1 MAPFQLLDP
10 REEEELHK
18 SRLLNIE
25 EKPFKR
31 ITKRM
36 QTLHAAAR
44 WGKQPTPAN
53 ATTIASPT
61 AADTNQNGT
70 TTSSRPPTSGG
81 APPPA
86 SDELQMLR
94 QELTL
99 DFAAFD
105 STVARLQFLMRA
117 NEEERRRYGED
128 REQILAECED
138 VRSNT
143 GSLRTQLDE
152 ARARLEQRKKFDVL
166 AEGITSNRM
175 LKSRADQ
182 ERNLSK
188 LAEECAQ
195 LQEEISQNATTLR
208 ERKDQFERIMDE
220 AHRLRRQIRDEND
233 EVDRREGMGDDEGGE
248 ADGHTPRPGIASG
261 NATPLPHAVPQ
272 RALAASTLG
281 SRTPARESP
290 APQDSLKPT
299 PDPVGSFSQG
309 GGRSDSQDG
318 AGATP
323 AASTGAE
330 ARIGEGEGEDIEMGD
345 VGERQPGDDGTP
357 RNTDTQGEGTPRIM
371 VDGPPVVEE
380 KMDTT

>member
-53 ATTIASPT
+53 ATAVASPT

-70 TTSSRPPTSGG
+70 TASRPPTSSG
-81 APPPA
+81 APAPA
-86 SDELQMLR
+86 ADELQMLR

-188 LAEECAQ
+188 LAEECSQ

-248 ADGHTPRPGIASG
+248 ADGHTPRPGVASG

-272 RALAASTLG
+272 RALAGSTLG

-299 PDPVGSFSQG
+299 PDPVASFTQ

-330 ARIGEGEGEDIEMGD
+330 ARNGEGEGEDVEMDD
-345 VGERQPGDDGTP
+345 VGDRQTGDDGTP

-371 VDGPPVVEE
+371 VDGPQVVEE